1 MPHIEIETVRV
12 FTCEDRGG
20 NVCPI
25 VLDANT
31 MTPTGMQT
39 VARDSGRES
48 AFVLSAPNDD
58 YDFSLRF
65 WVPKHEMEMCGHA
78 TIGALWLLAS
88 KDMLTADEARIN
100 TLSGPVQGFVSRIA
114 DGSPKIEITQPAGD
128 VQSLDIEATD
138 NVLSI
143 LGLSSDDVLD
153 LPIQNAVTSRIKTL
167 VPVKSVERLNSLNP
181 NPSAVKSLCEGIG
194 STGLYPYA
202 AHSKGLPTFEARQFP
217 RDSGYPEDAATG
229 IAATALAFG
238 LLSNG
243 LIDRSSNTIKIMQGR
258 AMGSLSEI
266 HVKLD
271 IVGDAVVGCLL
282 GGRVVFESEIAN

>member
-1 MPHIEIETVRV
+1 MAHSEIEVVRV
-12 FTCEDRGG
+12 FTCEGRGG

-31 MTPTGMQT
+31 MSNTGMQA

-48 AFVLSAPNDD
+48 AFVLSAPSED
-58 YDFSLRF
+58 YDYSFRF

-88 KDMLTADEARIN
+88 KDMLTTNEVRIS
-100 TLSGPVQGFVSRIA
+100 TLSGAVQGFISRLA
-114 DGSPKIEITQPAGD
+114 DGSPEIEITQPAGD
-128 VQSLDIEATD
+128 VQSLGKETTD
-138 NVLSI
+138 NVLYV
-143 LGLSSDDVLD
+143 LGLSGNDVLN

-167 VPVKSVERLNSLNP
+167 VPIKSVERLNSLKP
-181 NPSAVKSLCEGIG
+181 DFSAVEPLCKSIG

-202 AHSKGLPTFEARQFP
+202 VHSTNLQTFEARQFP

-243 LIDRSSNTIKIMQGR
+243 LVDRSSKTIKIIQGR
-258 AMGSLSEI
+258 AMGSLSKINVRLEF
-266 HVKLD
+266 
-271 IVGDAVVGCLL
+271 VGDAAIGCSVGGTVVS
-282 GGRVVFESEIAN
+282 ESELAN